1 VHDAARA
8 ARASGSLWSR
18 TVGTMI
24 AQISDPHIPA
34 AGAPAPGGTTPRA
47 NLESAVRDAGLRAAA
62 ILLTGDVA
70 AKTGSDEEY
79 AEVAAAVAR
88 STVRILPCSGNHD
101 DPNRLAALFGVPMRG
116 DRLDYAVDV
125 GGVHVVVLD
134 SSRPGTVA
142 GTVDDAQLDWLDGQ
156 LAAHPG
162 SLVALHHPSVD
173 IGDAMFDQIRLDD
186 RAAAGLAAV
195 CERRSP
201 VAVLHGHAHRAHRST
216 IGGAPL
222 FVCPSSAYGFDSS
235 GPRLVPVPHAP
246 RWALHRIADGR
257 IVTDVVDVPA

>member
-1 VHDAARA
+1 VET
-8 ARASGSLWSR
+8 L
-18 TVGTMI
+18 I

-47 NLESAVRDAGLRAAA
+47 NLEAAVRDAGLRAAA

-125 GGVHVVVLD
+125 GDVHVVVLD

-195 CERRSP
+195 CERRRP
-201 VAVLHGHAHRAHRST
+201 VAVLHGHAHQAHRST

-246 RWALHRIADGR
+246 RWALHRIGAGGMT
-257 IVTDVVDVPA
+257 TDVVDAPA

>member
-1 VHDAARA
+1 MRDAARA
-8 ARASGSLWSR
+8 ARAVGSLWSR

-47 NLESAVRDAGLRAAA
+47 NLEAAVRDAGLRAAA

-125 GGVHVVVLD
+125 GGVHVVMLD

-142 GTVDDAQLDWLDGQ
+142 GT
-156 LAAHPG
+156 
-162 SLVALHHPSVD
+162 S
-173 IGDAMFDQIRLDD
+173 
-186 RAAAGLAAV
+186 
-195 CERRSP
+195 
-201 VAVLHGHAHRAHRST
+201 
-216 IGGAPL
+216 GGAVDGRWNW
-222 FVCPSSAYGFDSS
+222 VCA
-235 GPRLVPVPHAP
+235 PVP
-246 RWALHRIADGR
+246 
-257 IVTDVVDVPA
+257 

>member
-1 VHDAARA
+1 META
-8 ARASGSLWSR
+8 
-18 TVGTMI
+18 I

-34 AGAPAPGGTTPRA
+34 AGAPAPEGTSPRA
-47 NLESAVRDAGLRAAA
+47 NLEAAVRDAGRRAAA
-62 ILLTGDVA
+62 ILLTGDIA
-70 AKTGSDEEY
+70 AKAGSEEEY
-79 AEVAAAVAR
+79 AEVAAAVAH
-88 STVRILPCSGNHD
+88 SPVAILPCSGNHD
-101 DPNRLAALFGVPMRG
+101 DPGRLAALFGVPMRG

-134 SSRPGTVA
+134 SSRPGMVA
-142 GTVDDAQLDWLDGQ
+142 GTIDDAQLDWLDGQ

-162 SLVALHHPSVD
+162 ALVALHHPSVD

-195 CERRSP
+195 CEQRRP
-201 VAVLHGHAHRAHRST
+201 VAVLHGHAHQAHRST
-216 IGGAPL
+216 IGGAQL

-246 RWALHRIADGR
+246 RWALHRIGAGGMT
-257 IVTDVVDVPA
+257 TDIVDVAS